1 MSTNKITFK
10 SWFANL
16 GKGLWQAICWV
27 GRCLNPKY
35 KTPFWRVIW
44 SVLTIC
50 VIVCTCIIAR
60 AWYQMEWEELQR
72 YGDKQRIS
80 KQLVFVKPRHSDK
93 PGIIQNL
100 NTGEVITKDIDW
112 IALPFDE
119 DSLMV
124 YSKDDKRGYIN
135 RFTGEIAIPSKY
147 AKAWVFSSGVAA
159 VSEDGESISFIDHS
173 GKAIHEKKFAYN
185 GKNQGYVYHGDYCAL
200 AIDGGLMGLI
210 DRKGNW
216 AVEPKYQWIISEANN
231 SWRVREGDKEHG
243 LWFALNDKAELITEI
258 GYPEITI
265 TDDLGVVATLPNHLQ
280 VSYGFDGTKSD
291 KFLLHEVEKMYYDKD
306 EWDKDGNR
314 LIDATTLMRYRMSD
328 GYEGLCTVD
337 GEIVT
342 EPLYWEV
349 LPLTKD
355 TYLCRYKDASAGVI
369 VNSKGEIVKHEN
381 S

>member
-1 MSTNKITFK
+1 MSDKITFK
-10 SWFANL
+10 NRLANI

-35 KTPFWRVIW
+35 KTTFRRVIW
-44 SVLTIC
+44 CVLTIC
-50 VIVCTCIIAR
+50 VIVCTCITAR
-60 AWYQMEWEELQR
+60 AWFQTEQEDTLH
-72 YGDKQRIS
+72 YGDKRRIS

-93 PGIIQNL
+93 PGIIRNI
-100 NTGEVITKDIDW
+100 NTSEVVAKGIDW

-124 YSKDDKRGYIN
+124 YSKDNKRGYIN
-135 RFTGEIAIPSKY
+135 RFSGEVAIQAKY
-147 AKAWVFSSGVAA
+147 AKAWAFSSGVAA
-159 VSEDGESISFIDHS
+159 VSEGDSIYFINHT
-173 GKAIHEKKFAYN
+173 GQAINDKKFAHN
-185 GKNQGYVYHGDYCAL
+185 AKNQEYVYHGDYCAL

-210 DRKGNW
+210 DREGNW

-231 SWRVREGDKEHG
+231 SWRVREGDKQHG
-243 LWFALNDKAELITEI
+243 LWYALNNKAELITEV

-265 TDDLGVVATLPNHLQ
+265 TKDLGVVATLPNHLQ

-291 KFLLHEVEKMYYDKD
+291 MFLLHEIEKMYYDKD

-337 GEIVT
+337 GEIIT

-355 TYLCRYKDASAGVI
+355 TYICRYKDASAGVI
-369 VNSKGEIVKHEN
+369 VNSKGEIVKYQN
-381 S
+381 F

>member
-1 MSTNKITFK
+1 MSNKITFK
-10 SWFANL
+10 SWLANL

-50 VIVCTCIIAR
+50 VIVCTCILTR
-60 AWYQMEWEELQR
+60 VWYQAEREELHR
-72 YGDKQRIS
+72 YGEKQRIS
-80 KQLVFVKPRHSDK
+80 KQLVFVKPRYSDES
-93 PGIIQNL
+93 GIIQNI
-100 NTGEVITKDIDW
+100 NTGEVVAKGIDW
-112 IALPFDE
+112 IALSADE
-119 DSLMV
+119 DSLIV
-124 YSKDDKRGYIN
+124 YSKDNKRGYLN
-135 RFTGEIAIPSKY
+135 RFNGEVVIPAKY
-147 AKAWVFSSGVAA
+147 PKAWVFSNGIAA
-159 VSEDGESISFIDHS
+159 VSEGDSIYFINHS
-173 GKAIHEKKFAYN
+173 GKAINNKKFHFN
-185 GKNQGYVYHGDYCAL
+185 PKNSGYVYHGDYCAM
-200 AIDGGLMGLI
+200 AVDGGLMGLI

-216 AVEPKYQWIISEANN
+216 AVEPEYQWIISEAKNF
-231 SWRVREGDKEHG
+231 WRVRDGDSQTG
-243 LWFALNDKAELITEI
+243 LWYVLNDKAQPVTEI
-258 GYPEITI
+258 GYPEITVSE
-265 TDDLGVVATLPNHLQ
+265 DLGIVATLPNHLQ

-291 KFLLHEVEKMYYDKD
+291 KFLLYEVEKMYYDKD

-337 GEIVT
+337 GDIVT

-369 VNSKGEIVKHEN
+369 VNSKGEIVKQEN